1 METTTTEKPKKG
13 LSGFATFEFA
23 ISLMM
28 LVALVAP
35 LGLATMSFMGT
46 ENTKMF
52 FYFSLHDANSPIT
65 FYLPFILPIIN
76 IVVKNYYRTSWLSLL
91 TIYAAYIP
99 IMAIDGAG
107 GDMWVQVKPTF
118 GYYLQWVNIFLM
130 AGSVLIS
137 WIIFWGKKC
146 TNYKRLFAIS
156 GIMIVGGIAVGI
168 ALIKLLNAA
177 VLGGIFFS
185 FNFLGIPLL
194 IVAIIS
200 FFINHKKV
208 EKIPELDENAGTQI
222 SSTSSSWFNKKT
234 GMIVGGILTLAFI
247 GLTVCLFNE
256 EQVEE
261 SDYPQMYVVVQE
273 DTKLYVDYASKR
285 YLTKGED
292 AFILQKGVVARN
304 VVKND
309 KSEIVSETPLYKI
322 QFKDVTRNY
331 EAELYIEFAKAIL
344 CKAFPIPEKYLYTRL
359 DGNYKKIEKGNS
371 DSERIKIIGRISKGK
386 YKNTWLMLE
395 DIDSDYDIITSLY
408 IGHKEGEVIVFD
420 RWIQADSLRFDKY
433 DNSSKIR
440 IENDGEYTHITL
452 ALKETDD
459 FNDWTKSEIEELM
472 KYSEEIK
479 EKQWI
484 KCLGYLGDELRHW
497 YPEVTYDCW
506 R

>member
-1 METTTTEKPKKG
+1 MEETTSEKNKKRM
-13 LSGFATFEFA
+13 SGFSAVEIA
-23 ISLMM
+23 ISCLIFASFFM
-28 LVALVAP
+28 P
-35 LGLATMSFMGT
+35 LGATELMGT
-46 ENTKMF
+46 GKGKIIFFFQFLSENPPVW
-52 FYFSLHDANSPIT
+52 L
-65 FYLPFILPIIN
+65 YLSFVLPVIN
-76 IVVKNYYRTSWLSLL
+76 VIVKQFYRTSWLSLL
-91 TIYAAYIP
+91 TICAAYMP
-99 IMAIDGAG
+99 IMAIDSMGS
-107 GDMWVQVKPTF
+107 DVWIQVNPSF
-118 GYYLQWVNIFLM
+118 GYYLQWANIFLM
-130 AGSVLIS
+130 SVSILIS
-137 WIIFWGKKC
+137 WLIFWGKKC

-156 GIMIVGGIAVGI
+156 GIMIVGGIAVGVV
-168 ALIKLLNAA
+168 LMKLLNAA
-177 VLGGIFFS
+177 VLGAVFFS
-185 FNFLGIPLL
+185 FNLLGIPLL

-208 EKIPELDENAGTQI
+208 EKIEKLDENTGTKI

-273 DTKLYVDYASKR
+273 DTKLYVDYASNK

>member
-35 LGLATMSFMGT
+35 LGLVGIMGS
-46 ENTKMF
+46 EQVKML
-52 FYFSLHDANSPIT
+52 FYFNLIDDGAPIIV
-65 FYLPFILPIIN
+65 YLPFVLPIIN
-76 IVVKNYYRTSWLSLL
+76 VVVKNYYRTSWLSLL
-91 TIYAAYIP
+91 TICTAYIP
-99 IMAIDGAG
+99 IMAIDDAG
-107 GDMWVQVKPTF
+107 GNVWVQVKPTF
-118 GYYLQWVNIFLM
+118 GYYLQWINIFLM

-168 ALIKLLNAA
+168 VLIKLFDAA
-177 VLGGIFFS
+177 VLGAIFFS
-185 FNFLGIPLL
+185 FNLLGIPLL

-208 EKIPELDENAGTQI
+208 EKIPELDENTDTKV
-222 SSTSSSWFNKKT
+222 SSISSSWLNKKT
-234 GMIVGGILTLAFI
+234 GMIAGGILTLAFI
-247 GLTVCLFNE
+247 GLTVCLFSG

-273 DTKLYVDYASKR
+273 DTKLYVDYESKR

-322 QFKDVTRNY
+322 QFKDITENY

-395 DIDSDYDIITSLY
+395 DIDSDYDKITILY
-408 IGHKEGEVIVFD
+408 VGHKEGEVIVFD
-420 RWIQADSLRFDKY
+420 RSIQADSLRFDKY
-433 DNSSKIR
+433 DNNTKIL